1 MGTGDKHVVRYSQ
14 PQIRLLAMSVQH
26 LDVSE
31 TIIKNMFVM
40 GNPTNSSKM
49 SELFLIGLFFFGI
62 HFYLHFHIFC

>member
-1 MGTGDKHVVRYSQ
+1 MGTGDKHVVLYSQ

-49 SELFLIGLFFFGI
+49 SELFLIGLFFFWNS
-62 HFYLHFHIFC
+62 FLSPF